1 MKKAINQNF
10 RLSTTYKILCLY
22 FICSADIKAQYSPN
36 DSVTSKNLNELLLIA
51 KPKKEFFCRIEE
63 KLIKKSK
70 INFCFRLGSKEYTNY
85 IEYSPY
91 LTKK

>member
-51 KPKKEFFCRIEE
+51 QPKKEFFCRIED
-63 KLIKKSK
+63 KLISRPSKSHFSRNG
-70 INFCFRLGSKEYTNY
+70 NFLEMDIAFVQLNRL
-85 IEYSPY
+85 
-91 LTKK
+91 